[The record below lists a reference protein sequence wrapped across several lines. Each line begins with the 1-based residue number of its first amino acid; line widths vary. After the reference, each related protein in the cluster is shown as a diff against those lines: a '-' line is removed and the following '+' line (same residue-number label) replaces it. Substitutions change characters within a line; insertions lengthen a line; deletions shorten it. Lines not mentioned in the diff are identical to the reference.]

1 MNKDLDIAP
10 MLLHYKYKDFQEI
23 PIVVSYVTNR
33 TIVVQPKAII
43 GEIQPVNVE
52 SIMKNSE
59 PGDVT
64 GVLDKVNINMD
75 TLS

>member
-10 MLLHYKYKDFQEI
+10 MLFYYKYKDFQEI
-23 PIVVSYVTNR
+23 PIVLSNVTNR

-43 GEIQPVNVE
+43 CEIQPVNVE
-52 SIMKNSE
+52 SMMKHSE
-59 PGDVT
+59 PGDEI
-64 GVLDKVNINMD
+64 GVLDKVNINRD